1 MKSTGIGASDWN
13 KVGGVVSYQVVG
25 LSDTLRALK
34 LFEPELY
41 NKLRRDLVKDAVPLA
56 NEIGGKFPAKPL
68 RWWKESGR
76 AGNARMPGYKA
87 SRAQAKVKPIAG
99 TGREHG
105 KGRAI
110 LRLQQMDGGGQVYD
124 SAGGMRAKSQFV
136 QNLDK
141 HSRVKSR
148 GGRFRSRIL
157 FPYTKKNQPIIQG
170 LVADVVQE
178 LEKQT
183 TRRLQGQLGA
193 IGRKKF

>member
-1 MKSTGIGASDWN
+1 MKSTGISASDWN
-13 KVGGVVSYQVVG
+13 KVGGVMSYQVVG

-41 NKLRRDLVKDAVPLA
+41 NKLRRDLVRDAVPLA
-56 NEIGGKFPAKPL
+56 NEIGGEFPDKPL
-68 RWWKESGR
+68 RWWKENGR

-87 SRAQAKVKPIAG
+87 ARARAKVKPIAG

-110 LRLQQMDGGGQVYD
+110 LRLQQMDGGAQVYD

-136 QNLDK
+136 KNLDK
-141 HSRVKSR
+141 HSRIKSR

-157 FPYTKKNQPIIQG
+157 FPYTKKNLPVIQG
-170 LVADVVQE
+170 LVADVVAE

-183 TRRLQGQLGA
+183 TKRLQGQLGA

>member
-1 MKSTGIGASDWN
+1 MATGIGAQDWN
-13 KVGGVVSYQVVG
+13 KASGLTQLQVTG
-25 LSDTLRALK
+25 LADTLRALR
-34 LFEPELY
+34 LFEPQLFK
-41 NKLRRDLVKDAVPLA
+41 KLRSDLVQDAMPLA
-56 NEIGGKFPAKPL
+56 REIGSKFPDQPL
-68 RWWKESGR
+68 RWWKQNGR
-76 AGNARMPGYKA
+76 AGNARMPGYQA
-87 SRAQAKVKPIAG
+87 TRARNKVKPIAG

-110 LRLQQMDGGGQVYD
+110 LRLQQMDGGAQVFD

-157 FPYTKKNQPIIQG
+157 FPYTKKNTHHIEGI
-170 LVADVVQE
+170 VTVVVRE

-183 TRRLQGQLGA
+183 TKRLTGQLGA
-193 IGRKKF
+193 IGRRNF

>member
-1 MKSTGIGASDWN
+1 MGLAAKDWN
-13 KVGGVVSYQVVG
+13 KVGGVMSYKVQG
-25 LSDTLRALK
+25 LNDTLRALK

-41 NKLRRDLVKDAVPLA
+41 AKLRKDLVTDATPLA
-56 NEIGGKFPAKPL
+56 REVGSKFPNKPL
-68 RWWKESGR
+68 KWWKESGR

-87 SRAQAKVKPIAG
+87 ARAQTKVKPIAG

-105 KGRAI
+105 KGRVI

-124 SAGGMRAKSQFV
+124 TAGGMRAKSQFV

-157 FPYTKKNQPIIQG
+157 FPYTKKNQP
-170 LVADVVQE
+170 LVRDIVAVVVKE

-183 TRRLQGQLGA
+183 TKRLTGQLGA
-193 IGRKKF
+193 IGRRNF